1 MAANY
6 EEILKL
12 IVDAGESITTINQL
26 RKRISELKKEA
37 GDFTIGG
44 ADEAAA
50 LKKIQKLEY
59 ALRQL
64 ENRTKNANN
73 ELNETGT
80 QVKKFGDTSAAATA
94 SLLALG
100 YAFSD
105 MGQFGMGFSQGI
117 RAIANNLSSLSISM
131 VLLQQEAKATGK
143 SMRTLLSTAI
153 RGPYGA
159 IVGFQLLIGLIDLW
173 ANSQRKAK
181 EETEKLANSLS
192 NLRSQTESSIARI
205 QGMKRAYDQMNPA
218 SKEAAKMKANITKEL
233 KVNISEYKNLDEA
246 IMAHIK
252 VLELQYESEYILG
265 EITKKNTDNWVQT
278 RIALKENAPIL
289 ERIKE
294 LQNDLKN
301 AEEGSQEAIA
311 ANLQIEKLRSELKP
325 ISIRQDEELV
335 VLNERYA
342 ELQKELNK
350 LIKGGNDEDEKKYKL
365 KKEFFIVDKQALELM
380 ERTLKLNQ
388 LLQNAELERSAL
400 IREYINGE
408 KTKAEKLFDEYSIV
422 VAAIDMLNVSQSE
435 KDRLRAQ
442 ADFQYRKKL
451 RELEEKDVKT
461 MLDNIDKATEK
472 ASQRIRETEKM
483 KFDAIAQLASNSFGF
498 LIALNQALAGKT
510 EEEQKKAFK
519 RDKALRIAQ
528 ATIDTYAA
536 ANNALATPAPPPI
549 PQILA
554 AAAIAA
560 GLANVATIAG
570 TQFNGGSSSAPS
582 ANGGGIQGGYPYPMS
597 GFSTIDPQFPDRTGS
612 LNIIPRTQRI
622 VVLESD
628 ITGAQ
633 KTSIDREQKAKVG

>member
-59 ALRQL
+59 ALKQL
-64 ENRTKNANN
+64 ENRTKSANN

-192 NLRSQTESSIARI
+192 NLRSKTESSIARI

-246 IMAHIK
+246 ITDHIK

-278 RIALKENAPIL
+278 RVALKENAPIL
-289 ERIKE
+289 ERITE

-342 ELQKELNK
+342 ELQEELNK
-350 LIKGGNDEDEKKYKL
+350 RTKEGNDEDEKKYKL
-365 KKEFFIVDKQALELM
+365 KKEFLIVDKQALELM
-380 ERTLKLNQ
+380 ERTLELNQ

-400 IREYINGE
+400 ISKYINGE
-408 KTKAEKLFDEYSIV
+408 KTKAEKLFDEYYIV
-422 VAAIDMLNVSQSE
+422 VNAIDMLNASQSE
-435 KDRLRAQ
+435 KDRLRAL
-442 ADFQYRKKL
+442 ADYEYKKKL
-451 RELEEKDVKT
+451 RQLEEQDVKK
-461 MLDNIDKATEK
+461 MLDNIEAAQER
-472 ASQRIRETEKM
+472 ASKRIQETERRKQ
-483 KFDAIAQLASNSFGF
+483 DAIYQLASASFGF
-498 LIALNQALAGKT
+498 LIALNQALVKDT
-510 EEEQKKAFK
+510 EEERKKAFK
-519 RDKALRIAQ
+519 RDKALRSAQ
-528 ATIDTYAA
+528 VIIDTARGVTSALAMTPPNPILATAIGVQGAANLATI
-536 ANNALATPAPPPI
+536 LAT
-549 PQILA
+549 QY
-554 AAAIAA
+554 
-560 GLANVATIAG
+560 
-570 TQFNGGSSSAPS
+570 GGSSSS
-582 ANGGGIQGGYPYPMS
+582 SSNNTGGIQGGYPYPMS

-612 LNIIPRTQRI
+612 LNIVPRTQRI

>member
-26 RKRISELKKEA
+26 RKRINELKKEA

-50 LKKIQKLEY
+50 LRKIEKLEL
-59 ALRQL
+59 ALKQL
-64 ENRTKNANN
+64 ESRTKQTNN
-73 ELNETGT
+73 ELKETGK
-80 QVKKFGDTSAAATA
+80 QVKNFGDTSAAATA

-131 VLLQQEAKATGK
+131 VLLQQEAKATGT
-143 SMRTLLSTAI
+143 SMRALLSTAI
-153 RGPYGA
+153 RGPYGL
-159 IVGFQLLIGLIDLW
+159 IVGFQLVIGLIDLW

-289 ERIKE
+289 ERITE
-294 LQNDLKN
+294 LENDLKN

-325 ISIRQDEELV
+325 ISIKQDEELL

-350 LIKGGNDEDEKKYKL
+350 LIKGGNVEDEKKYKL
-365 KKEFFIVDKQALELM
+365 KKEFLIVDSQALKLM

-400 IREYINGE
+400 ISEYINGE

-422 VAAIDMLNVSQSE
+422 VNAIDMLNESQSE
-435 KDRLRAQ
+435 KDRLRAL
-442 ADFQYRKKL
+442 ADYEYKKKL
-451 RELEEKDVKT
+451 RQLEEQDVKK
-461 MLDNIDKATEK
+461 MLDNIEAAQER
-472 ASQRIRETEKM
+472 ASKRIQETERRKQ
-483 KFDAIAQLASNSFGF
+483 DAIYQLASASFGF
-498 LIALNQALAGKT
+498 LIALNQALVKDT
-510 EEEQKKAFK
+510 EEERKKAFK
-519 RDKALRIAQ
+519 RDKALRSAQ
-528 ATIDTYAA
+528 VIIDTARGVTS
-536 ANNALATPAPPPI
+536 ALAMTPPNP
-549 PQILA
+549 ILA
-554 AAAIAA
+554 AAIGVQGAA
-560 GLANVATIAG
+560 NLATILA
-570 TQFNGGSSSAPS
+570 TRYEGSSSS
-582 ANGGGIQGGYPYPMS
+582 SSNVGGGIQGGYPYPMS